1 MKRISRLLAALV
13 AAMMLLPLVGAM
25 AEGTYKIG
33 MVTFDSG
40 ADAYQSAYYD
50 TMVSRAQ
57 ELGVDLQILD
67 PAGDAMKQ
75 QNMVQDLISMKCD
88 VIIIWPANSE
98 TAIAEVKACSEAGI
112 PVVAANTDVAEEGKQ
127 YVACFVGPSNRLE
140 GENAGKAMV
149 EEIGT
154 DAKIVEISN
163 MAGYTAS
170 IERMGGM
177 HDALEGTNIEIL
189 DSQPGEANREKAQ
202 QVMENYLVKYAP
214 GTIAAVFCYD
224 DTTAYG
230 ALNALEAEG
239 RDDVKVYAAA
249 AGNYETINYVKKGKI
264 RAISMQSPIIDAST
278 TLDMAVAIAGGE
290 TPAEYL
296 NFIET
301 PAVTEANIEEVAL
314 EPW

>member
-1 MKRISRLLAALV
+1 MKNLMAGILAA
-13 AAMMLLPLVGAM
+13 AMLTGAGQMVM
-25 AEGTYKIG
+25 AEDTIKVG

-50 TMVSRAQ
+50 TMLSHAK
-57 ELGVDLQILD
+57 ELGVEIQLLD
-67 PAGDAMKQ
+67 PAGDATKQ
-75 QNMVQDLISMKCD
+75 QNMVQDLIGMACD

-112 PVVAANTDVAEEGKQ
+112 PVVAANTDVAEEGQ
-127 YVACFVGPSNRLE
+127 EYVTCFVGPSNRLE
-140 GENAGKAMV
+140 GQNAGEAMV

-177 HDALEGTNIEIL
+177 HDAIEDTDIEIL

-214 GTIAAVFCYD
+214 GEIAAVFCYD

-230 ALNALEAEG
+230 ALNALEADG
-239 RDDVKVYAAA
+239 RDDVLVFAAA
-249 AGNYETINYVKKGKI
+249 AGNYETINYVKNGKI
-264 RAISMQSPIIDAST
+264 RAISMQSPIIDATT
-278 TLDMAVAIAGGE
+278 TLDVAVNVAKGE
-290 TPAEYL
+290 APAEYL

-301 PAVTEANIEEVAL
+301 PAVSQSNIDEIELEA
-314 EPW
+314 W